1 MVFRA
6 IAYAMVAI
14 VLTGNQAFA
23 QNRGGFTAL
32 VDLGVGVQRDTAIDE
47 TAVGLA
53 GLGFGVGAFLNEDL
67 AVMFRL
73 TGTNV
78 TYDLAGGEYGQ
89 SSGVGGAA
97 AQFWLSDKLNVEGG
111 AGFGYWRGDNDE
123 SNRGFGLI
131 LGAGL
136 SIWNRGKH
144 NVQLGVQYLPAF
156 TDPGMVHNFGFTLG
170 YQFQ

>member
-1 MVFRA
+1 MIVRVITYAAFA
-6 IAYAMVAI
+6 VLLSGASAY
-14 VLTGNQAFA
+14 A

-53 GLGFGVGAFLNEDL
+53 GLGFGVGAFVNEDL

-78 TYDLAGGEYGQ
+78 SYDLAGGDYGQ

-97 AQFWLSDKLNVEGG
+97 AQFWLSDRLNVEAG
-111 AGFGYWRGDNDE
+111 AGFGFWRGDNDE
-123 SNRGFGLI
+123 RNRGLGLI
-131 LGAGL
+131 LGTGL
-136 SIWNRGKH
+136 SLWNRGKH
-144 NVQLGVQYLPAF
+144 NVQFGVQYLPAF
-156 TDPGMVHNFGFTLG
+156 TDPGMVHNFGFTVG